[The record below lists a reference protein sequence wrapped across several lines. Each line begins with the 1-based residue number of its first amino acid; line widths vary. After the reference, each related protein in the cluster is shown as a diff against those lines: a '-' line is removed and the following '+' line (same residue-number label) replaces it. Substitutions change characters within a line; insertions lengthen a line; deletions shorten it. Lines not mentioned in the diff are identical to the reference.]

1 MLKFQNNNTTDIATF
16 EDFILTVFVVIDD
29 LYHQFAP
36 IEVIHRRHVL
46 DAKLSD
52 SEIISISICGEL
64 AGVDSENAWFSFVK
78 KNYLHLFPKL
88 GSRSRF
94 NRTRRALLQTT
105 NLLRQKMVSAFPIPL
120 SRYFII
126 DSFPLAV
133 CKFGRARYCKA
144 FRGYGAAYGKCPSKK
159 ETYFGYKVHVLIT
172 LEGYITAFEITPA
185 STDDREGLRDMVEN
199 QSNLV
204 ILGDKGYVG
213 ENLTLEMKEQGI
225 CLMALKRS
233 NCKTDWPQSVRQL
246 IFKLRRRIETVFS
259 QLSEQLNAERV
270 LAKSFQGLCT
280 RLINKILAYNLCLA
294 LNSIFH
300 ETCELGKIKQFI
312 F

>member
-1 MLKFQNNNTTDIATF
+1 MLKFQNNNTTVIATF
-16 EDFILTVFVVIDD
+16 EDFILTVYVIIDD
-29 LYHQFAP
+29 LYRHFAP
-36 IEVIHRRHVL
+36 PEVINRRHIS

-52 SEIISISICGEL
+52 SEIITISICGEL
-64 AGVDSENAWFSFVK
+64 AGIDSENAWFSFVK
-78 KNYLHLFPKL
+78 KNYRHLFPNL
-88 GSRSRF
+88 CSRSRF

-105 NLLRQKMVSAFPIPL
+105 DLLRQKMIFAFNLPF
-120 SRYFII
+120 SKYFVV

-133 CKFGRARYCKA
+133 CKFGRARYCRA
-144 FRGYGAAYGKCPSKK
+144 FRSHGADYGKCPSKK
-159 ETYFGYKVHVLIT
+159 ETYFGYKVHAMIT

-185 STDDREGLRDMVEN
+185 STDDREGLRDIVEN
-199 QSNLV
+199 QSGLV
-204 ILGDKGYVG
+204 VLGDKGYVG
-213 ENLTLEMKEQGI
+213 ENFTQELKEQGI

-233 NCKTDWPQSVRQL
+233 NSKADWPKSVQQL
-246 IFKLRRRIETVFS
+246 IFKLRRRVETVFS

-280 RLINKILAYNLCLA
+280 RLLNKVLAYNLCLV

-300 ETCELGKIKQFI
+300 ETCELGKIKQLI

>member
-1 MLKFQNNNTTDIATF
+1 MLKFQNNNTTTLATF
-16 EDFILTVFVVIDD
+16 EDFILTVYVIIDD

-36 IEVIHRRHVL
+36 PDVINRRHVL

-52 SEIISISICGEL
+52 PEIITICICGEL
-64 AGVDSENAWFSFVK
+64 AGIDSENAWFSFVK
-78 KNYLHLFPKL
+78 RNYGHLFPRL
-88 GSRSRF
+88 CSRSRF
-94 NRTRRALLQTT
+94 NRTRRSLLQTT
-105 NLLRQKMVSAFPIPL
+105 ELLRQKMLSAFPVPF
-120 SRYFII
+120 SKYFVI

-133 CKFGRARYCKA
+133 CKFGRARYCHS
-144 FRGYGAAYGKCPSKK
+144 FRGYGADYGKCPSKK
-159 ETYFGYKVHVLIT
+159 ETYFGYKVHALIT

-185 STDDREGLRDMVEN
+185 SIDDREGLRNIVETR
-199 QSNLV
+199 SNLV

-213 ENLTLEMKEQGI
+213 ERLIQEMGEKDI

-233 NCKTDWPQSVRQL
+233 NSKADFARSVSQL
-246 IFKLRRRIETVFS
+246 IFKLRRRVETVFS

-280 RLINKILAYNLCLA
+280 RLVNKILAYNLCLA

-300 ETCELGKIKQFI
+300 ETCELGKVKQLI